1 REWALE
7 APLVGLIGALDA
19 IDRRPDVQ
27 HDLAKIDLPTLVLT
41 GELNDLVPPAMA
53 EAAAAAIPYGEAAVI
68 AGAGWFSHLESPGP
82 FNETVL
88 SFLQT
93 L

>member
-1 REWALE
+1 
-7 APLVGLIGALDA
+7 
-19 IDRRPDVQ
+19 
-27 HDLAKIDLPTLVLT
+27 
-41 GELNDLVPPAMA
+41 MA